1 MELAKLKAFRS
12 GFLIVLGM
20 ITWNSIISWWSNWL
34 TLALLI
40 VDILCVLITFA
51 VTKQKKPA
59 ESAADL
65 NK

>member
-1 MELAKLKAFRS
+1 MELAKLKTFRT

-40 VDILCVLITFA
+40 VDVLCVAITFA

-65 NK
+65 K

>member
-40 VDILCVLITFA
+40 VDVLCVAITFA

-65 NK
+65 K